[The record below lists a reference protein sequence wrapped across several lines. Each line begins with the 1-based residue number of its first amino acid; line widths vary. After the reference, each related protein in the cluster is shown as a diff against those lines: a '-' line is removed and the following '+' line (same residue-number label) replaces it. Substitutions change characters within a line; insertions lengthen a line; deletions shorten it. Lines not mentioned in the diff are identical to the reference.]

1 MVRLE
6 YMLKSSFINF
16 IEKYRDSKLSDS
28 RLLTLWKKE
37 IEKSDF
43 DRNEKECWEWFKK
56 SRAF

>member
-1 MVRLE
+1 M
-6 YMLKSSFINF
+6 KSSLINF
-16 IEKYRDSKLSDS
+16 IEKYRNSKLSDS

-56 SRAF
+56 SRAFVKA